1 MPKRKAETIETDKDM
16 ASPAGEEIRVSQKTG
31 IKQIMLQF
39 NKFLLQIVGD
49 ISISK
54 DDPIAGYKK
63 LIETRVAVD
72 QIVADS
78 ITKENFQKI
87 ASAARDVIWQLLF
100 SSDDVTAESQQK
112 AGDLLDEYKAD
123 ASFYDPWPYN
133 EWIVKLRD
141 ELLKRKLL
149 DFWRDTV
156 VKKQLGPCWSRDSD
170 LFDSGDAPPLE
181 FYAQAGCV
189 APFAASL
196 KVRAADAE
204 AEKAAQSDEDIA
216 ERETS
221 NAAAQTG
228 NFEAK
233 IGLEQPLSE
242 YRDLMKRYVL
252 ANVVVPDEIHQE
264 NVKKIAKAARA
275 AIWQLLFEGTPT
287 QVEFDKAAE
296 LLEEYKSDAGFYGPW
311 EFNEWIVKLRDEL
324 LQREM
329 LQFWG
334 EKIVKMELGP
344 CCSRDSDYFTG
355 DDELPWDFYL
365 KAGFVAPFEQ
375 DKK

>member
-1 MPKRKAETIETDKDM
+1 M
-16 ASPAGEEIRVSQKTG
+16 
-31 IKQIMLQF
+31 
-39 NKFLLQIVGD
+39 GD
-49 ISISK
+49 VSISK
-54 DDPIAGYKK
+54 DDPIAEYKK

-196 KVRAADAE
+196 KARAADAE

-264 NVKKIAKAARA
+264 SVKKIAKAARA

>member
-1 MPKRKAETIETDKDM
+1 M
-16 ASPAGEEIRVSQKTG
+16 
-31 IKQIMLQF
+31 
-39 NKFLLQIVGD
+39 GD
-49 ISISK
+49 ISISR
-54 DDPIAGYKK
+54 DDPIAEYKK

-78 ITKENFQKI
+78 ITKENFKKI
-87 ASAARDVIWQLLF
+87 AAAARDVTWQLLF
-100 SSDDVTAESQQK
+100 SIGDGDATSELQKK

-123 ASFYDPWPYN
+123 ASFYDPWSYN

-141 ELLKRKLL
+141 ELLKRQLL
-149 DFWRDTV
+149 DFWRETI

-170 LFDSGDAPPLE
+170 LFDSNDAPPLE
-181 FYAQAGCV
+181 FYAHAGCV

-196 KVRAADAE
+196 KVRAAGEAQIAATTVDEAAE
-204 AEKAAQSDEDIA
+204 LEANN
-216 ERETS
+216 
-221 NAAAQTG
+221 NAALSG

-233 IGLEQPLSE
+233 IDQKQPLSD

-252 ANVVVPDEIHQE
+252 TNVVLPDDIHKK
-264 NVKKIAKAARA
+264 NVDKIAKAARA

-311 EFNEWIVKLRDEL
+311 DFNEWIVKLRDEL

-329 LQFWG
+329 LEFWG

-344 CCSRDSDYFTG
+344 CCSRDSDYFSG
-355 DDELPWDFYL
+355 DDDLPWDFYL
-365 KAGFVAPFEQ
+365 KAGYVAPF
-375 DKK
+375 DKVKK

>member
-31 IKQIMLQF
+31 IKQIKLQF
-39 NKFLLQIVGD
+39 NIFILQIVGD

-54 DDPIAGYKK
+54 DDPIAEYKK

-100 SSDDVTAESQQK
+100 GSDDVTAESQQK

-216 ERETS
+216 EKATS

>member
-1 MPKRKAETIETDKDM
+1 MPKRKAETIETDKNM
-16 ASPAGEEIRVSQKTG
+16 ASPAAEEIQVSQNTG
-31 IKQIMLQF
+31 IKQIKLQF
-39 NKFLLQIVGD
+39 NIFLMQIVGD

-54 DDPIAGYKK
+54 DDPIAEYKK

-72 QIVADS
+72 QIVADR

-87 ASAARDVIWQLLF
+87 ASAARDVVWQLLF
-100 SSDDVTAESQQK
+100 NSDDVTAESQQK

-141 ELLKRKLL
+141 ELLNRKLL

-156 VKKQLGPCWSRDSD
+156 VKRQLGPCWSRDSD

-204 AEKAAQSDEDIA
+204 GEKAVQSDEEVA
-216 ERETS
+216 ERES
-221 NAAAQTG
+221 NNAAAQTG

-233 IGLEQPLSE
+233 IGKEQPLTE

-252 ANVVVPDEIHQE
+252 TNVSVPDEIHQQ
-264 NVKKIAKAARA
+264 NVNKIAKAARA

-287 QVEFDKAAE
+287 EAEFEKAAE

-344 CCSRDSDYFTG
+344 CCSRDSDYFSG
-355 DDELPWDFYL
+355 NDELPWEFYL

-375 DKK
+375 DK

>member
-16 ASPAGEEIRVSQKTG
+16 ASPAGEEIRVSQRTG
-31 IKQIMLQF
+31 IKQIKLQF
-39 NKFLLQIVGD
+39 NIFLPQIVGD

-54 DDPIAGYKK
+54 DDPIAEYKK

-233 IGLEQPLSE
+233 IGVEQPLSE

-264 NVKKIAKAARA
+264 SVKKIAKAARA

>member
-16 ASPAGEEIRVSQKTG
+16 ASPAGEEIRVSEKTG

-54 DDPIAGYKK
+54 DDPIAEYKK

-196 KVRAADAE
+196 KARAADAE

-216 ERETS
+216 EKETS

-264 NVKKIAKAARA
+264 SVKKIAKAARA

>member
-196 KVRAADAE
+196 KARAADAE
-204 AEKAAQSDEDIA
+204 AEKSAQSDEDIA